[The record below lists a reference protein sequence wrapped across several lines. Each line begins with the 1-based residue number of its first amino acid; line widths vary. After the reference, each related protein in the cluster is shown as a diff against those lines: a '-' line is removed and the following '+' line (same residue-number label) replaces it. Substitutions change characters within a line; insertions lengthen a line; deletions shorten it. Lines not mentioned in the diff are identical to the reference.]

1 MNTPAYPTTP
11 DNGVNSGEP
20 GMTLRDH
27 FAGLALPA
35 LLEQVPTLTKKD
47 LGDKTIEEA
56 VAIAAYHYAD
66 AMLEARK

>member
-1 MNTPAYPTTP
+1 
-11 DNGVNSGEP
+11 
-20 GMTLRDH
+20 MTLRDH